1 MTLTDNLSHTDG
13 CPVCRNAG
21 LGTVRSELQVLISVA
36 QLLEE
41 TLAEVKHLNARLGS
55 AADRTSSVEVKT
67 STRGVDIACKAYSG
81 SDILGAESEA
91 VRSYFRVLND
101 IQDRLNGDGHD

>member
-13 CPVCRNAG
+13 CPVCRDAG
-21 LGTVRSELQVLISVA
+21 LGAAERFSLSA
-36 QLLEE
+36 QLLVEI
-41 TLAEVKHLNARLGS
+41 LAEVKHLNARLGS
-55 AADRTSSVEVKT
+55 AADRTSSVEIKT
-67 STRGVDIACKAYSG
+67 STRGVDVTCKAYSG

-101 IQDRLNGDGHD
+101 IQDRLNGVGHD